1 MLLAV
6 LVGSCLISIRQL
18 ALNNQFL
25 VNHFNVK
32 VEIEGVI
39 QSDPYIK
46 TGKVVGS
53 NRLNDQYS
61 ALFKL
66 TKINGTKVDLPTRLK
81 FELKNKLSIDVL

>member
-1 MLLAV
+1 MALILYNRKKGFVILLLAV

-25 VNHFNVK
+25 VNHFNEK
-32 VEIEGVI
+32 VELEGVI

-53 NRLNDQYS
+53 HRLNDQYS

-66 TKINGTKVDLPTRLK
+66 TKINGTKV
-81 FELKNKLSIDVL
+81 